1 MPDIINQ
8 NNDREELNIERF
20 ENSKKDL
27 SLLIIVLILLATVAA
42 IFLTAAFIMT
52 KVVVSSKDVTA
63 FLILFTLPIL
73 LVAMFFEL
81 LFSIPAF
88 VISLRGCILC
98 KFKTPLNLI
107 IFIVS
112 SLYIIYVVVL
122 FLMLMLPP
130 LFDSPKANSSE
141 VISSIAFML

>member
-42 IFLTAAFIMT
+42 IFLTASFIMT

-73 LVAMFFEL
+73 LIAMFFEL

-98 KFKTPLNLI
+98 KF
-107 IFIVS
+107 
-112 SLYIIYVVVL
+112 
-122 FLMLMLPP
+122 
-130 LFDSPKANSSE
+130 
-141 VISSIAFML
+141 